1 MRSVLSNVFACYVAL
16 LHAQLCNEKTQTLP
30 KEVLNR
36 GSFKGQPYDV
46 IVSHVVFTVFS
57 VMCLWYW
64 KKKKQRNQK
73 IFTNLW
79 ETVQLWHPVGPKYHS
94 ATCKT
99 HWQCGKKVQ
108 GKNCCGV
115 QLSLTHILSDTHTS
129 NIYLTNTHS
138 HTLTRIRPICKYREV
153 WMVFGRSWGKWRL
166 LSACTCVCI
175 QYKSKHVCL
184 RLSTLEQY
192 DESGYWLKGS
202 LSFYQQIVPPT
213 VVIIPMWTHTFT
225 HSHAHREQ
233 Q

>member
-1 MRSVLSNVFACYVAL
+1 MVL
-16 LHAQLCNEKTQTLP
+16 E
-30 KEVLNR
+30 
-36 GSFKGQPYDV
+36 
-46 IVSHVVFTVFS
+46 
-57 VMCLWYW
+57 
-64 KKKKQRNQK
+64 KKKATQPKNFYQPVRNRTTCWAK
-73 IFTNLW
+73 ISQCHLQDTLAMWQESSRKKLLW
-79 ETVQLWHPVGPKYHS
+79 RAVEIDTYPVRHPHVKYIPHKHS
-94 ATCKT
+94 
-99 HWQCGKKVQ
+99 QP
-108 GKNCCGV
+108 
-115 QLSLTHILSDTHTS
+115 
-129 NIYLTNTHS
+129 HS
-138 HTLTRIRPICKYREV
+138 HTHKTHMQISRS
-153 WMVFGRSWGKWRL
+153 WMVLGRSWGKWRL

>member
-1 MRSVLSNVFACYVAL
+1 MWLFHMWFSQYFP
-16 LHAQLCNEKTQTLP
+16 LCAY
-30 KEVLNR
+30 
-36 GSFKGQPYDV
+36 GIG
-46 IVSHVVFTVFS
+46 
-57 VMCLWYW
+57 
-64 KKKKQRNQK
+64 KKKSNATKKFLPTCEKPYNCGILLGQN
-73 IFTNLW
+73 I
-79 ETVQLWHPVGPKYHS
+79 TVPLARHTGNVARKF
-94 ATCKT
+94 KE
-99 HWQCGKKVQ
+99 
-108 GKNCCGV
+108 KNCCGV
-115 QLSLTHILSDTHTS
+115 QLRLTHILSDTHTS

-138 HTLTRIRPICKYREV
+138 HTLTRIRPICKYRGV
-153 WMVFGRSWGKWRL
+153 WMVLGRSWGKWRL